1 VKVRYTRSALRQLEK
16 LLAYLEAH
24 SPQGAK
30 RVQMRI
36 QELLGILEMQPLI
49 GKATND
55 PRIRRIVATPYPYVV
70 LYQVRAGEIVV
81 RSIRHGAR
89 KGN

>member
-1 VKVRYTRSALRQLEK
+1 MKVRYTRSALRQLEK
-16 LLAYLEAH
+16 LLAYIEAH

-30 RVQMRI
+30 NVQMRL

-49 GKATND
+49 GRATDD
-55 PRIRRIVATPYPYVV
+55 PRIRRIVATPYPYV
-70 LYQVRAGEIVV
+70 LYQVRTGEIVV

>member
-16 LLAYLEAH
+16 LLAYIEAH
-24 SPQGAK
+24 SAQGAK
-30 RVQMRI
+30 SVQIRM

-49 GKATND
+49 GRATDD
-55 PRIRRIVATPYPYVV
+55 PRIRRIVAAPYPYVV

>member
-1 VKVRYTRSALRQLEK
+1 MLLSASGGV
-16 LLAYLEAH
+16 
-24 SPQGAK
+24 SPVAAQ
-30 RVQMRI
+30 
-36 QELLGILEMQPLI
+36 
-49 GKATND
+49 
-55 PRIRRIVATPYPYVV
+55 RIVATPYPYVV